1 MAQRMPMSVSPIFML
16 ETSTPIIGVSSL
28 IGLIGISLS
37 VGLLGSV
44 NKRFGSSSI

>member
-1 MAQRMPMSVSPIFML
+1 
-16 ETSTPIIGVSSL
+16 L
-28 IGLIGISLS
+28 IGLSGISLS